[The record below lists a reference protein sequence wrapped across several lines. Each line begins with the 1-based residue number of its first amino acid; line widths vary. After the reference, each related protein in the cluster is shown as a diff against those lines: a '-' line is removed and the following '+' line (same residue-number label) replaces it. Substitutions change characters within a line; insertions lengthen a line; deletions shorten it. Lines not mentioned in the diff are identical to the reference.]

1 MSCGDA
7 NRNTDPEQPA
17 SSHEAVPS
25 SSLAPWLHGSALG
38 KVFTGM
44 RTDFWTIALDNDLNR
59 RPAVTDG
66 TSGRTLSYAEFGIC
80 AGRLALGVRL
90 ALGPCHEPPVLA
102 LCRNRGAGM
111 VVCMWAC
118 QLAGGVYSPMNHT
131 LPVDRK
137 KFIMENTGSRVLL
150 TEPEILAQWPAEAI
164 PDGVLIVPLDAHDQP
179 LSGIDCSALPSQLHA
194 IHEAL
199 EALLSP
205 AQPSDYAYFIH
216 TSGSTGQPKCVT
228 HTQGSVDWH
237 THMTLLGSGLCRKDD
252 VVLQVADCSFDLHL
266 RDVYCF
272 LSFGGHVVT
281 VPAQALSDMDLLTE
295 LFYRHQVTWVECVPL
310 IFTAAVNYLDV
321 SNLWFRLQSLRVWSC
336 IGAAYQLPAAQ
347 LAHRSLPNLQFV
359 NSFAPTENCFVT
371 TVHRVTKEE
380 LALSDKLYSTPI
392 GRPVSGWQCWLLDEE
407 EEPYQRRSSKFCEC
421 HNVSR
426 GTQH

>member
-131 LPVDRK
+131 LPVDRCAPP
-137 KFIMENTGSRVLL
+137 GHL
-150 TEPEILAQWPAEAI
+150 PWALATVWY
-164 PDGVLIVPLDAHDQP
+164 GVAV
-179 LSGIDCSALPSQLHA
+179 SSLHA
-194 IHEAL
+194 CEQQCCPAPPPPPLYRVQRMPYPRNTCVRTLFGGGLIHE
-199 EALLSP
+199 
-205 AQPSDYAYFIH
+205 
-216 TSGSTGQPKCVT
+216 V
-228 HTQGSVDWH
+228 
-237 THMTLLGSGLCRKDD
+237 
-252 VVLQVADCSFDLHL
+252 
-266 RDVYCF
+266 
-272 LSFGGHVVT
+272 
-281 VPAQALSDMDLLTE
+281 
-295 LFYRHQVTWVECVPL
+295 
-310 IFTAAVNYLDV
+310 
-321 SNLWFRLQSLRVWSC
+321 
-336 IGAAYQLPAAQ
+336 
-347 LAHRSLPNLQFV
+347 PNLGTE
-359 NSFAPTENCFVT
+359 SIEYRTACPTLTPVRAVFFEDFILRWTGGGELT
-371 TVHRVTKEE
+371 TIGGGGFPPPPRLKIHRR
-380 LALSDKLYSTPI
+380 
-392 GRPVSGWQCWLLDEE
+392 G
-407 EEPYQRRSSKFCEC
+407 SS
-421 HNVSR
+421 
-426 GTQH
+426 